1 MKTIAF
7 FASLLTASAA
17 FCQTVAEPDTIK
29 SLLVEVHQLRQ
40 DIEAMTVASQRVQ
53 IALYSLQL
61 QDDAMSRSSQKLDA
75 IREKCA
81 TAEANRQHTAV
92 DLQRFESMAV
102 SPTVSDPEARQ
113 FKAHV
118 TDLKTVLE
126 SQTTEAQA
134 CQAREAEAATQFR
147 NDQARFTE
155 LQDRIQRL
163 DRALEQFVL
172 PQK

>member
-1 MKTIAF
+1 MKTIAL

-17 FCQTVAEPDTIK
+17 FCQTAAQPDTIK

-61 QDDAMSRSSQKLDA
+61 QDDATARSSQKLDVT
-75 IREKCA
+75 RDKCA
-81 TAEANRQHTAV
+81 AAETNRQQTTTEI
-92 DLQRFESMAV
+92 QRFESMAV
-102 SPTVSDPEARQ
+102 SRTASEAEAKQMGARI
-113 FKAHV
+113 A
-118 TDLKTVLE
+118 DLKTLLE
-126 SQTTEAQA
+126 RQTTEAQS

-163 DRALEQFVL
+163 DKALEQFAL